1 MTPVEQIKQKLNI
14 VDVVS
19 AYVTLQQAGTTYKGK
34 CPFHNEKT
42 PSFFVSPERGTY
54 YCFGCGVKGDIFS
67 FVQQFE
73 GLDFMG
79 SLKLLA
85 EKAGVELTYNQIKD
99 NKSDLYLIMEEATQF
114 FEKNLFK
121 EPKVRDYLHARG
133 LTDETI
139 KEFRIGWIA
148 NEWRATHDH
157 LKKYQESDIEKVG
170 LIKKTE
176 KGYYDRFRGRIMF
189 PISDSSGRVIAF
201 TGRIFVDDGESAKY
215 LNGPDTVLY
224 DKGTTIYALDK
235 AKNDIRKKGY
245 SILVEGQM
253 DLIMSHQVGI
263 TNTVAVSGTALTEH
277 MLTTLRRYSPNVIIA
292 FDADT
297 AGKNAAYRASLMAL
311 ALGMD
316 VKVADVP
323 GEKDP
328 ADLILKDKEEWKDVL
343 RKATPIVEFE
353 LNQILATVEKRKQSK
368 AITDKLLP
376 IIASIDS
383 EMQKSQFVKLIQE
396 KTGIPETAV
405 WEDVKKIKK
414 KDIPQKEIEK
424 PPVIEKH
431 DLIIKKIFGIAYATQ
446 DDTLLKE
453 IEKILG
459 ARYVGISK
467 DMEMVKGELMFE
479 FEMRKGNI
487 EKEKIELIKNLEED
501 VLKKRF
507 TDIMQEI
514 TKAEKAKDNTRA
526 EELLKE
532 CQVITNRLREI
543 KDL

>member
-19 AYVTLQQAGTTYKGK
+19 AYVTLTQAGNTYKGK

-54 YCFGCGVKGDIFS
+54 YCFGCGAKGDIFS

-85 EKAGVELTYNQIKD
+85 EKAGVEITHQPRD
-99 NKSDLYLIMEEATQF
+99 NKTDLYQILEEATQF
-114 FEKNLFK
+114 FEKNLTK
-121 EPKVRDYLHARG
+121 HPEVRDYLHKRG

-139 KEFRIGWIA
+139 QEFRIGWVA
-148 NEWRATHDH
+148 NEWRAIHDH
-157 LKKYQESDIEKVG
+157 LKKYQESDVEKVG

-215 LNGPDTVLY
+215 LNSPDTVLY

-235 AKNDIRKKGY
+235 AKNDIRKKNY
-245 SILVEGQM
+245 TILVEGQM
-253 DLIMSHQVGI
+253 DLIMSHQAGI
-263 TNTVAVSGTALTEH
+263 KNTVAVSGTALTEH
-277 MLTTLRRYSPNVIIA
+277 MLTTLRRYTPNVIIA
-292 FDADT
+292 FDSDT

-316 VKVADVP
+316 VKVSDN

-328 ADLILKDKEEWKDVL
+328 ADLILKNPESWKDVL

-353 LNQILATVEKRKQSK
+353 LEQILATVEKRKQSK
-368 AITDKLLP
+368 AIIDKVLP
-376 IIASIDS
+376 IIASISS
-383 EMQKSQFVKLIQE
+383 EMQKSQFVRLIKE
-396 KTGIPETAV
+396 KTGIPEEAI
-405 WEDVKKIKK
+405 WEDIQKIKK

-479 FEMRKGNI
+479 FEMRKGNV

-507 TDIMQEI
+507 TEIMQEI
-514 TKAEKAKDNTRA
+514 TKAEKAKDNKRA

>member
-19 AYVTLQQAGTTYKGK
+19 AYVTLTQAGNTYKGK

-54 YCFGCGVKGDIFS
+54 YCFGCGAKGDIFS

-73 GLDFMG
+73 GLDFIG

-85 EKAGVELTYNQIKD
+85 EKAGVELTYNQVKD
-99 NKSDLYLIMEEATQF
+99 NKSDLYQIMEEATQF
-114 FEKNLFK
+114 FEKNLTK
-121 EPKVRDYLHARG
+121 HPEVREYLHKRG

-139 KEFRIGWIA
+139 KEFRIGWVS
-148 NEWRATHDH
+148 NEWRSTYDH
-157 LKKYQESDIEKVG
+157 LKKYQELDVEKVG

-215 LNGPDTVLY
+215 LNSPDTVLY

-245 SILVEGQM
+245 TILVEGQM
-253 DLIMSHQVGI
+253 DLIMSHQAGI
-263 TNTVAVSGTALTEH
+263 KNTVAVSGTALTEH

-292 FDADT
+292 FDSDT

-328 ADLILKDKEEWKDVL
+328 ADLILKNKEDWKEVL

-353 LNQILATVEKRKQSK
+353 LNQILITVEKRKQSK
-368 AITDKLLP
+368 AITDKVLP

-383 EMQKSQFVKLIQE
+383 EMQKSLFIKLINE
-396 KTGIPETAV
+396 KTGIPESAV
-405 WEDVKKIKK
+405 WEDVRKIKK

-424 PPVIEKH
+424 PPTIEKH
-431 DLIIKKIFGIAYATQ
+431 DLIIRKIFGIAYATQ
-446 DDTLLKE
+446 DDTLLKK
-453 IEKILG
+453 IETILG

-479 FEMRKGNI
+479 FEMRKGDI

-507 TDIMQEI
+507 AEIVQEI
-514 TKAEKAKDNTRA
+514 TKAEKAKDSARA

>member
-1 MTPVEQIKQKLNI
+1 
-14 VDVVS
+14 
-19 AYVTLQQAGTTYKGK
+19 
-34 CPFHNEKT
+34 
-42 PSFFVSPERGTY
+42 
-54 YCFGCGVKGDIFS
+54 
-67 FVQQFE
+67 
-73 GLDFMG
+73 
-79 SLKLLA
+79 
-85 EKAGVELTYNQIKD
+85 
-99 NKSDLYLIMEEATQF
+99 
-114 FEKNLFK
+114 
-121 EPKVRDYLHARG
+121 
-133 LTDETI
+133 
-139 KEFRIGWIA
+139 
-148 NEWRATHDH
+148 
-157 LKKYQESDIEKVG
+157 
-170 LIKKTE
+170 
-176 KGYYDRFRGRIMF
+176 
-189 PISDSSGRVIAF
+189 
-201 TGRIFVDDGESAKY
+201 
-215 LNGPDTVLY
+215 
-224 DKGTTIYALDK
+224 
-235 AKNDIRKKGY
+235 
-245 SILVEGQM
+245 M
-253 DLIMSHQVGI
+253 DLIMSHQAGI
-263 TNTVAVSGTALTEH
+263 KNTVAVSGTALTEH

-292 FDADT
+292 FDSDT

-311 ALGMD
+311 GLGMD

-328 ADLILKDKEEWKDVL
+328 ADLILKDKEEWKEVL

-353 LNQILATVEKRKQSK
+353 LNQILVTVEKRKQSK
-368 AITDKLLP
+368 AITDKVLP
-376 IIASIDS
+376 IIAAIDS

-405 WEDVKKIKK
+405 WEDIKKIKK

-446 DDTLLKE
+446 DSNLLKE

-487 EKEKIELIKNLEED
+487 GKEKIELIKNLEED

-507 TDIMQEI
+507 TEIMQEI
-514 TKAEKAKDNTRA
+514 TKAEKAKDNKRA